1 MTYTEGSAPEEADET
16 AKAPVSSTGV
26 VAKPKAVSSEIGGQ
40 VDTQPITWPPAG
52 SLSPEDWSESLF
64 LKGQT
69 NWYWC
74 LSLRVKTQPPH
85 VLILHLPLRITDV
98 RHPSRRELFLCAAAT
113 ATKHRSYT
121 YQLWD
126 AEANEWE
133 LWHSLKRFGGVGGAR
148 VPADVQTRVGDWVAE
163 RVAEPLT
170 GRGYKADPMVVD
182 DEADD
187 TEIVKS
193 EGSPKGRSA
202 VEQESTPRA
211 TPKPAPKGKAPAKV
225 TAPPAKVTAPPAT
238 PDPIPFPMEETV
250 RGISDGV
257 MRTLE
262 GNVQFTLRD
271 ILPAAVREAMKTESS
286 TRATREMQ
294 KLQNELAVAKSQAKA
309 AEKRAQDLWD
319 ALEDSKRQKTE
330 VEGELKLMREK
341 WEEEK
346 VRSSKYLTILEKQK

>member
-1 MTYTEGSAPEEADET
+1 MTYTEGSAPEVADEI

-26 VAKPKAVSSEIGGQ
+26 VAKAKAVSSEIGRQ
-40 VDTQPITWPPAG
+40 VDTQPITWPPTA

-69 NWYWC
+69 NWYRC

-85 VLILHLPLRITDV
+85 VLILHLPLRITDL
-98 RHPSRRELFLCAAAT
+98 RHPSRRELFLCVAAI
-113 ATKHRSYT
+113 ATKHKSYT

-126 AEANEWE
+126 AEASEWE
-133 LWHSLKRFGGVGGAR
+133 VWHSLKRFGGVGGAR
-148 VPADVQTRVGDWVAE
+148 VPAEVHTRVSDWVAE

-193 EGSPKGRSA
+193 EGSPKGKTA
-202 VEQESTPRA
+202 VKQDSTPRA
-211 TPKPAPKGKAPAKV
+211 RPKPAPKGNAPAKV
-225 TAPPAKVTAPPAT
+225 TAPTAT

-262 GNVQFTLRD
+262 GNVQSTLRD

-309 AEKRAQDLWD
+309 AEKRAQDLQD
-319 ALEDSKRQKTE
+319 ALEDSKRQKIE
-330 VEGELKLMREK
+330 LEGELKHMPK
-341 WEEEK
+341 K
-346 VRSSKYLTILEKQK
+346 